1 MLQRIAV
8 VDDSSE
14 FQQLI
19 DVMLQYLGIQEI
31 HHWASGLEALPK
43 LLQNPPELLV
53 LDVMMSGMDG
63 LNVWR
68 ELRAQPQTHSLPV
81 IICTAAINS
90 IVHQEADLNNDPLTV
105 VLPKPFTLDEL
116 RQAIGRVAP
125 LWQVA
130 A

>member
-1 MLQRIAV
+1 MLQRVAV

-19 DVMLQYLGIQEI
+19 DVMLQYIGIHEI
-31 HHWASGLEALPK
+31 HHWASSLEALPK
-43 LLQNPPELLV
+43 LLQNPPELLI

-68 ELRAQPQTHSLPV
+68 ELRAQPQTKSLPI

-90 IVHQEADLNNDPLTV
+90 IVHQEAHLNDDPLTV

-116 RQAIGRVAP
+116 RQAMGQVAP

-130 A
+130 V

>member
-31 HHWASGLEALPK
+31 HHWASSLEALPK
-43 LLQNPPELLV
+43 LLQNPPELLI